1 MAYLE
6 STRDMRESQ
15 LPDDVIW
22 EDVMMIMR
30 QQINQLAGCT
40 NEAVR
45 EPRVGTR
52 VLQIDGYRDVARMK
66 AGSAQTIQMFE
77 YLY

>member
-30 QQINQLAGCT
+30 QQINQLIKHLGELVI
-40 NEAVR
+40 NKQS
-45 EPRVGTR
+45 G
-52 VLQIDGYRDVARMK
+52 VLLATDSGGPVSEFLKFANQNGRAH
-66 AGSAQTIQMFE
+66 
-77 YLY
+77 